1 MHLGVVLSGLS
12 EHIGKM
18 PARSGRLTLPAVDYD
33 GHLHSAPGSRLLGG
47 LRVHL
52 YVVGHGLALHQH
64 PCLVAYAVVYSD
76 ERLPRAA
83 DYLHH
88 LAFLPLALLLVA
100 LFGYRDL
107 HYVAVKGVPRLG
119 RLDEHILVLSFHYHE
134 NIALAGHLHPSLD
147 LGIDFLAVL
156 PELLRTFT
164 HITLNLGK
172 FTQILHIIPKF
183 AALVRV
189 ICRQK

>member
-1 MHLGVVLSGLS
+1 MLWYIPTKG
-12 EHIGKM
+12 
-18 PARSGRLTLPAVDYD
+18 
-33 GHLHSAPGSRLLGG
+33 
-47 LRVHL
+47 
-52 YVVGHGLALHQH
+52 
-64 PCLVAYAVVYSD
+64 
-76 ERLPRAA
+76 
-83 DYLHH
+83 
-88 LAFLPLALLLVA
+88 FALLLVA
-100 LFGYRDL
+100 LFCYRDL
-107 HYVAVKGVPRLG
+107 HYVAVKGVLRLG
-119 RLDEHILVLSFHYHE
+119 RLDEHILVLSFHYNE